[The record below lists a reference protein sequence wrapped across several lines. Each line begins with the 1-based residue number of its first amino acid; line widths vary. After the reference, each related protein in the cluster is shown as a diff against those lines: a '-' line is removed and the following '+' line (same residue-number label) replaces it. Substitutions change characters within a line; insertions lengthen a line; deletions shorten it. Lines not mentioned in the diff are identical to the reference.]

1 MFTHKA
7 KASLAAALLT
17 LAALPA
23 QAQDWTGAYVGAGI
37 SSHSGTST
45 DYVNSV
51 LGTGYVNPDNR
62 SGSMN
67 SIHAGYRYQV
77 ENVVYGIELSRAS
90 GGLELGDSPTNHIP
104 GTTTALAKIGYAHDN
119 FLFSLGVGY
128 FTGKIT
134 PTCLAVCGETDISG
148 LALSAGADYAF
159 ENGMTVGA
167 FVTQRN
173 NRNDNHY
180 PLFQTGWEHKG
191 ADTALELRVGY
202 NF

>member
-1 MFTHKA
+1 MIAHKA

-23 QAQDWTGAYVGAGI
+23 QAQDWTGAYVGASV

-45 DYVNSV
+45 DYLNSV

-62 SGSMN
+62 SGSMT
-67 SIHAGYRYQV
+67 SMHAGYRYQV

-90 GGLELGDSPTNHIP
+90 GRLELEATPTNHIP
-104 GTTTALAKIGYAHDN
+104 GTTTALAKIGYAQDN

-128 FTGKIT
+128 FSGKIT
-134 PTCLAVCGETDISG
+134 PNCLAACGETDISG
-148 LALSAGADYAF
+148 LALSVGADYAF

-167 FVTQRN
+167 SVTKRN

-180 PLFQTGWEHKG
+180 PLLTGYEHKG
-191 ADTALELRVGY
+191 ADTAVELRVGY